1 MENVQVK
8 DTLKELLINTNFK
21 ELEELIEGIHPA
33 DILDVLRD
41 VEEQERRII
50 LNKLP
55 HWFLADVFEEMEE
68 EEQTDFLD
76 LFTEIEQYKI
86 FNEMTSDE
94 QSDLLGN
101 LEPEEVDR
109 FLDNINEEDAEDVKE
124 LLGYREDTAGGLMA
138 TEFVA
143 IRDFMTVKETLTYLQ
158 TSGIDAETAY
168 YLYVLDELHILRGII
183 SLRELVISTFDTK
196 IEEIMTESVKSIP
209 VDMDQEEVAK
219 IFEKYGF
226 QAMPVVDEKQEML
239 GVITID
245 DIIEVVREEDSEDIY
260 RLGGLNEGEIIDG
273 TAVQSVKS
281 RLPWLF
287 INLLTAILAG
297 ATVNLFNG
305 TIEQVVILAS
315 FNPIVAGMGGNAGT
329 QTLTLIVRGI
339 ALGEL
344 DRENAK
350 RVLLK
355 EILTGVINGAAIGI
369 IVAIIGYLWASK
381 PVFGLVI
388 GVAMLLNMAL
398 ATMAGYLVPVILK
411 KLNVDPALASAV
423 FVTTFTDVGGFFFF
437 LGLATLFLKY
447 LI

>member
-1 MENVQVK
+1 
-8 DTLKELLINTNFK
+8 
-21 ELEELIEGIHPA
+21 
-33 DILDVLRD
+33 
-41 VEEQERRII
+41 
-50 LNKLP
+50 
-55 HWFLADVFEEMEE
+55 MEE

-329 QTLTLIVRGI
+329 QILTLIVRGI

-344 DRENAK
+344 DKENK
-350 RVLLK
+350 RTPQGVLF
-355 EILTGVINGAAIGI
+355 I
-369 IVAIIGYLWASK
+369 
-381 PVFGLVI
+381 
-388 GVAMLLNMAL
+388 
-398 ATMAGYLVPVILK
+398 K
-411 KLNVDPALASAV
+411 KL
-423 FVTTFTDVGGFFFF
+423 F
-437 LGLATLFLKY
+437 
-447 LI
+447 

>member
-1 MENVQVK
+1 MEKVEIKEN
-8 DTLKELLINTNFK
+8 LRELLINTNLK
-21 ELEELIEGIHPA
+21 ELRELIEEIHPA
-33 DILDVLRD
+33 DILDILREI
-41 VEEQERRII
+41 EEQERRII
-50 LNKLP
+50 LSKLP

-68 EEQTDFLD
+68 QEQTEFLE
-76 LFTEIEQYKI
+76 LFTEFEQYKI

-94 QSDLLGN
+94 QADLLGN

-109 FLDNINEEDAEDVKE
+109 FLDNIDEEDAEDVKE
-124 LLGYREDTAGGLMA
+124 LLSYEEDTAGGLMA
-138 TEFVA
+138 TEFIA

-158 TSGIDAETAY
+158 TSGVDAETAY
-168 YLYVLDELHILRGII
+168 YLYVLDENQILRGII
-183 SLRELVISTFDTK
+183 SLRELVTATFDTK

-219 IFEKYGF
+219 FFEKYGF
-226 QAMPVVDEKQEML
+226 QAMPVVDEKEEML

-273 TAVQSVKS
+273 KAVQSVKS

-350 RVLLK
+350 RIFFK
-355 EILTGVINGAAIGI
+355 EVLTGIINGAAIGI
-369 IVAIIGYLWASK
+369 IVAIIGYFCAGK
-381 PVFGLVI
+381 PIFGLVI

-398 ATMAGYLVPVILK
+398 ATIAGYLVPVILK

-447 LI
+447 LV